1 MSHALT
7 SLAPEASAPCRGR
20 ALLPGLG
27 LTAVVAG
34 VAALLGRAETAL
46 FGMQWLDPLVL
57 AILLGASVRTVWG
70 LPVWAQAGSDFAARR
85 VLELAIVLLGAS
97 VSARTLL
104 SVGPDLLAGIVAL
117 VALAVPGAFLLG
129 RMLRLPWRMAL
140 LIACGNGIC
149 GNSAIA
155 AVAPVIGA
163 RREDVSAAIAFTAVL
178 GVAVVLGLPLVG
190 HMAGLGEV
198 DYGILSGLTVYAVPQ
213 VLPAAAPLGA
223 AAVQIGTLVKLVR
236 VVMLGPVCLVLS
248 MLPGGRGAAPAGS
261 MVSRLFPPLF
271 ILGFL
276 AMAGL
281 RSAGAIPAAAL
292 PPLEQGASA
301 LTLLAMAGLGLGV
314 DARAVLAAGP
324 RVVAAVVLSLSG
336 LILLA
341 LALIALL

>member
-1 MSHALT
+1 MAG
-7 SLAPEASAPCRGR
+7 SAGAGDPAG
-20 ALLPGLG
+20 GLG
-27 LTAVVAG
+27 SHSL
-34 VAALLGRAETAL
+34 
-46 FGMQWLDPLVL
+46 
-57 AILLGASVRTVWG
+57 G

-97 VSARTLL
+97 VSAQTLL

-117 VALAVPGAFLLG
+117 IALAVPGAFLLG

-190 HMAGLGEV
+190 HMAGLGAV

-248 MLPGGRGAAPAGS
+248 MLPATRGAAPVGS
-261 MVSRLFPPLF
+261 MVSRLIPPLF

-276 AMAGL
+276 VMAGL